1 MIIQCE
7 QCQAKFRLDDSKVT
21 DRGVKV
27 RCAKCKHVFT
37 VTREQPAVESL
48 DFGPS
53 PVQDSAPPP
62 EEVSFATPPP
72 QQPQVEEPASEF
84 QFDTDSPEESA
95 DSTFRMESSSFE
107 TSVSDSAFATP
118 GSDEF
123 SLSSLEGDEG
133 FSVERDASLS
143 AHSEVDFGGFDF
155 GDSGG
160 GDADKTMIAP
170 PASADLGDETMI
182 QQPRPPAPP
191 VIEASQGPVFSDDD
205 IFGAATSPP
214 AAAPVDSTSF
224 DFGTGSFTDSV
235 DIGGAADEQKG
246 ASLLPDAASDA
257 SFGLGSLGGFDSGD
271 EPASVPAPQV
281 EPDALRPS
289 PEIPSPAPVVT
300 QEKPEPVVD
309 NDFEKIP
316 PPPDVEEAAQ
326 DDLPPLTITSR
337 RKQSS
342 LFVGLLAVLVLL
354 VVGVIGYLG
363 FSSFS
368 DDKDKVAEVVGK
380 ISVRAVKAS
389 YVNNAILGPM
399 LVISG
404 EAVNE
409 YPKSRAALQVKGMIF
424 DAKGQTLV
432 SKSAFAG
439 NLLTDE
445 QLATLPLDKIEA
457 AMANQFGDSLANL
470 EVSPGKKL
478 SFMIVIATPPKEGK
492 DFGVEPTGSTVAAGK
507 QQQ

>member
-37 VTREQPAVESL
+37 VTREQPAAESL
-48 DFGPS
+48 DFGS
-53 PVQDSAPPP
+53 SLVQAPAPPP
-62 EEVSFATPPP
+62 EEASFPAPPP
-72 QQPQVEEPASEF
+72 LQPQAEEPASEF
-84 QFDTDSPEESA
+84 QFDTDSPKESA
-95 DSTFRMESSSFE
+95 DSTFRMESPPFD

-123 SLSSLEGDEG
+123 SLSSLESDEG
-133 FSVERDASLS
+133 FAVERDASLS
-143 AHSEVDFGGFDF
+143 AHGEVDFGGFDF

-191 VIEASQGPVFSDDD
+191 VIEVSQGPGFSDDD
-205 IFGAATSPP
+205 IFGAAALPP
-214 AAAPVDSTSF
+214 ATAPVDSNSF

-235 DIGGAADEQKG
+235 DIGGAEAEQKG
-246 ASLLPDAASDA
+246 SSPSPDSASDA
-257 SFGLGSLGGFDSGD
+257 SFGLGGLGGIDLGD
-271 EPASVPAPQV
+271 EPASVPAQQV
-281 EPDALRPS
+281 EPDELKPS

-309 NDFEKIP
+309 NDLEKT
-316 PPPDVEEAAQ
+316 PPPDVKEAAQ

-342 LFVGLLAVLVLL
+342 LFVGLLAALALL

-368 DDKDKVAEVVGK
+368 DDKEKVAEVAGK

-389 YVNNAILGPM
+389 YVNNAILGPL

-409 YPKSRAALQVKGMIF
+409 YPKPRAALQVKGMIF

-470 EVSPGKKL
+470 EVASGKKV